1 MFDKIKFI
9 IIEYIHLLIFVF
21 IIFAL
26 YINNMP
32 VNFQFDKIL
41 KGYVPETFSKEMA
54 VKYGIKDPQ
63 DSKLYSILTSI
74 YGVIRSFL
82 SPNFKTML
90 LKLVI
95 LIFIIGLATGVTYS
109 SMIKWLTGSVIIIS
123 GVFWGIL
130 YVAEWVGETY
140 KNSGYY
146 KFIQDNF
153 NNIQADSWYIALVNG
168 GIATSIIVGLY
179 SLLRSELIKKDPI
192 YITLIVLLCMFIL
205 YFRIDGIL
213 YFFKEGVWESYLVPY
228 GKEWKKNMWDDPM
241 EDKIGRWIALSFYL
255 VIFGMILL
263 IHGKPNLFQGSVTK
277 YIKDFSIFNNLID
290 KTNHPKA
297 VLGFYIWFFL
307 FRTTYTFWWFIIF
320 IILTGGEVG
329 YKLLIDKYGEQ
340 INAAFKIAKE
350 ATNHSSK
357 SKFINPLKSI
367 GR

>member
-1 MFDKIKFI
+1 MIGFIEKIKFI
-9 IIEYIHLLIFVF
+9 IIEYIHLLLLVF
-21 IIFAL
+21 ILFSL

-32 VNFQFDKIL
+32 VNFQLDKIL
-41 KGYVPETFSKEMA
+41 KSHVPDTFTKEMA
-54 VKYGIKDPQ
+54 EKYGIKDPQ
-63 DSKLYSILTSI
+63 NSKLYSILSWI

-82 SPNFKTML
+82 SPNFKTMMF
-90 LKLVI
+90 KLVI
-95 LIFIIGLATGVTYS
+95 LIFIIGLATGVKYS
-109 SMIKWLTGSVIIIS
+109 SMIFWLSISVLSIS
-123 GVFWGIL
+123 AIFWCIL

-146 KFIQDNF
+146 KFIQNNF
-153 NNIQADSWYIALVNG
+153 NNIQADSWYIFPLNT
-168 GIATSIIVGLY
+168 IISTSIIAGLY
-179 SLLRSELIKKDPI
+179 FLLHSELIKKNPI
-192 YITLIVLLCMFIL
+192 HITLIVLLCIFIL

-228 GKEWKKNMWDDPM
+228 GKEWIKNMWDDPM

-263 IHGKPNLFQGSVTK
+263 IHKKPNLFQGSVTK

-307 FRTTYTFWWFIIF
+307 LRTTYTFWWFIIF

-329 YKLLIDKYGEQ
+329 YKLLMDKYGGQ
-340 INAAFKIAKE
+340 INTIMPRVAIPKTV
-350 ATNHSSK
+350 ATK
-357 SKFINPLKSI
+357 SANVEST
-367 GR
+367 